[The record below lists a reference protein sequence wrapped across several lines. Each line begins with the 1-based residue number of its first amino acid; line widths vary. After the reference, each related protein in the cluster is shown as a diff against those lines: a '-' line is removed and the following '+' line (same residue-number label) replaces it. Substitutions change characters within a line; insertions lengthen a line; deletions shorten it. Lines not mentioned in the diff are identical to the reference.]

1 MNNPKINIPEFQ
13 LNELIVRAAK
23 ATRDKDVVDKL
34 FLVVPV
40 ERLDMEGE
48 TKINTKY
55 GKLLVF
61 FCHQLDQFQAYGKE
75 KPTGL
80 LLHHGKFPYPK
91 VSRVSVKPFQDL
103 PAGKSHL
110 VH

>member
-1 MNNPKINIPEFQ
+1 MKHPNIAIPLFQ
-13 LNELIVRAAK
+13 LHELIERAARGTK
-23 ATRDKDVVDKL
+23 DKNVIEKL
-34 FLVVPV
+34 FLIVPV

-48 TKINTKY
+48 IKIETKY

-61 FCHQLDQFQAYGKE
+61 FCNQLDQFQSYGQE
-75 KPTGL
+75 KPKGL